1 MCPSRSRQGHAEL
14 ALCSVALRRIQGE
27 MRAGPLLPRVPFSP
41 AFTSVWGRNGGH
53 SSNCPFPLLRVFAA
67 TRAPQPRLRF
77 LRKALA
83 RPASFTRRASRCERG
98 RQIGVFRQNLFF
110 FFPPVAAL
118 KEWGQGFC
126 PSPSV
131 LVAAASCSAAPSR
144 FGLSVCFAARRILTA
159 SPIWSSTQSG
169 ERSSTPFLTS
179 GKNIPGAAGRA
190 GGVGLSSDVAG
201 QRSP

>member
-1 MCPSRSRQGHAEL
+1 MPSSLGVRGQACPSQSRQGHAEL

-41 AFTSVWGRNGGH
+41 PFTSVWGRNGGH

-110 FFPPVAAL
+110 FFPPRGCF
-118 KEWGQGFC
+118 EGMG
-126 PSPSV
+126 S
-131 LVAAASCSAAPSR
+131 
-144 FGLSVCFAARRILTA
+144 GLLPQPFSARR
-159 SPIWSSTQSG
+159 SSLLL
-169 ERSSTPFLTS
+169 RSSLTLWAVCLLCS
-179 GKNIPGAAGRA
+179 KENFDSIPDLEFNPIRGKIVHAFFDKR
-190 GGVGLSSDVAG
+190 
-201 QRSP
+201 

>member
-1 MCPSRSRQGHAEL
+1 MSFSAGSLQRGIAKNT
-14 ALCSVALRRIQGE
+14 RRNEG
-27 MRAGPLLPRVPFSP
+27 RATPATRPLFP

-67 TRAPQPRLRF
+67 TRAPQPGLRF
-77 LRKALA
+77 LRKALV

-98 RQIGVFRQNLFF
+98 RQIGGCKQNPFF
-110 FFPPVAAL
+110 FFPPRGCFEGMGSGL
-118 KEWGQGFC
+118 LPQPF
-126 PSPSV
+126 
-131 LVAAASCSAAPSR
+131 SARRSSLLLRSSLTLWA
-144 FGLSVCFAARRILTA
+144 VCFAARRILTA

-190 GGVGLSSDVAG
+190 GGVGLSSEC
-201 QRSP
+201 RM